1 MRVHAQ
7 DVVGSLPMSSANVYH
22 CQRCVAPLEVPPG
35 SSTTVCRY
43 CGTYNELRRPD
54 APRTAAPAPAPP
66 NRALVP
72 ILLGIVGLVVM
83 VAIGVALLAPRG
95 ARVPASFSGPLELE
109 WSNERKFVAR
119 SDEALYGE
127 VTIFE
132 GNYQITLHGFPE
144 GTRWK
149 VAEKS
154 GRIESDIYDIVKLEN
169 VEGQFGKIP
178 VAKYRDHLLG
188 PKAKLELELPSGQ
201 AASID
206 LRQVDASMSVLSVI
220 ERVKNGPVLFEGE
233 PTKDSGPRNVL
244 LLETASMKLFGSAVL
259 LQDVDQVAITRRLS
273 EIKGQKTCTGYKDR
287 AGKPLP
293 DLTIRFKETE
303 ATVFDRRTGAVVQ
316 KKVFPPDEACPMFRI
331 SIGGDRDR
339 EQDSY
344 PPTRD
349 IEAWLI
355 SLVQR

>member
-1 MRVHAQ
+1 
-7 DVVGSLPMSSANVYH
+7 MSSVNVYH
-22 CQRCVAPLEVPPG
+22 CQRCFAPLEVPPG
-35 SSTTVCRY
+35 NTTVTCRY
-43 CGTYNELRRPD
+43 CGTYNELQRPG
-54 APRTAAPAPAPP
+54 APRTAAPAAAPV
-66 NRALVP
+66 NRTLIG
-72 ILLGIVGLVVM
+72 ILIGIAGV
-83 VAIGVALLAPRG
+83 VAIAAILALRGPQRVQVPVAI
-95 ARVPASFSGPLELE
+95 SGPIELE

-119 SDEALYGE
+119 SNEALYGE

-132 GNYQITLHGFPE
+132 GTYQVTLHGFPE

-154 GRIESDIYDIVKLEN
+154 GRIESDIYDIIKIEN
-169 VEGQFGKIP
+169 VEDQLGKVP
-178 VAKYRDHLLG
+178 VAKYRDYPLG
-188 PKAKLELELPSGQ
+188 PRAKLELELPSGQ
-201 AASID
+201 AASIE
-206 LRQVDASMSVLSVI
+206 LRQVDAAMSILSVL

-233 PTKDSGPRNVL
+233 PKKDGAPSSVL

-259 LQDVDQVAITRRLS
+259 LQDVDQVAFTRRLS
-273 EIKGQKTCTGYKDR
+273 EIKGRKTCTGYKDR

-293 DLTIRFKETE
+293 DLSIRFKETE
-303 ATVFDRRTGAVVQ
+303 ITVFNRRTGAVVQ
-316 KKVFPPDEACPMFRI
+316 KKIFPPEEACPMFSF

-349 IEAWLI
+349 IESWLS